1 MTDEESRNEK
11 LKGANARSVKAF
23 CLHLL
28 IIWSFDFYKEQ
39 WGYSSGSTAPKV
51 TPEWC
56 QPWSADLGCKKGGVE
71 EIVHRSSERGSADEQ
86 VKALW
91 YRILYH
97 QWGLTW
103 VQKRAL
109 LVRSVVCV
117 PKRKTK
123 RKKKKNTQN
132 IVPTTD
138 NRHYCFTFRKIWVLG
153 VSNWTFQSFKS

>member
-1 MTDEESRNEK
+1 
-11 LKGANARSVKAF
+11 
-23 CLHLL
+23 
-28 IIWSFDFYKEQ
+28 
-39 WGYSSGSTAPKV
+39 
-51 TPEWC
+51 
-56 QPWSADLGCKKGGVE
+56 VE
-71 EIVHRSSERGSADEQ
+71 EIVHWSSERGSADEQ

-123 RKKKKNTQN
+123 REKKRNTQN

-138 NRHYCFTFRKIWVLG
+138 NRHYFFTFRKI
-153 VSNWTFQSFKS
+153 